1 MSKIVAELEVKNT
14 NAAAVAKGV
23 RSKIEKEMSPI
34 RRLNIGAGL
43 AKGMAILGGASLVAG
58 AAIVAGTKAA
68 LDFGG
73 QLSDLSNRTGI
84 AAGDLMVM
92 GQAFKNNGLSIE
104 AVGPAVNRLQK
115 ALAGVNEDGQ
125 ATSNIF
131 GRLGLDMEAL
141 QGATP
146 DEQFRRVGAA
156 ISGLADP
163 AERTAA
169 AMAIFGRSGG
179 ELMALFNSPD
189 AFGQAAQEVGAQ
201 AAIMDRNA
209 ALFDDIS
216 DKLALAGLKIQGF
229 FVGFADQVAPV
240 IQPLLD
246 WFAGQDLAAQG
257 QAFGKSVATAIQMLV
272 DGTIWN
278 ALGDGMALA
287 AIGFVNTI
295 TSGINDVIAL
305 LATVPGF
312 GGLAGAQIGQI
323 DTTGIAQN
331 LATAMDRAAGR
342 VEAARAAA
350 DAKAAQNPTTG
361 SGMEEMAAAGTG
373 SAGNRPSIARMF
385 STSMGLFVKDPLL
398 AETRRTNTILEK
410 IERGISKLGMPSAT
424 TSTVGASRFT

>member
-23 RSKIEKEMSPI
+23 RGKIEKEMGPL
-34 RRLNIGAGL
+34 RRLNIGGGI
-43 AKGMAILGGASLVAG
+43 AKGMAILGGATIAAG
-58 AAIVAGTKAA
+58 AAIIAGTKAA

-84 AAGDLMVM
+84 AAGDLQVM

-125 ATSNIF
+125 ATGGIF
-131 GRLGLDMEAL
+131 ARLGLNMEEMMA
-141 QGATP
+141 AAP

-156 ISGLADP
+156 ISGLSDP
-163 AERTAA
+163 TERTAA

-189 AFGQAAQEVGAQ
+189 AFGQAAKEVGAQ

-216 DKLALAGLKIQGF
+216 DKLALAGLKMQGF
-229 FVGFADQVAPV
+229 FIGVADYVAPV
-240 IQPLLD
+240 LQPLLD
-246 WFAGQDLAAQG
+246 WFASQDLAAQG
-257 QAFGKSVATAIQMLV
+257 QAFGKAIATAIQMLV

-278 ALGDGMALA
+278 ALGDTLTLMGAN
-287 AIGFVNTI
+287 FVNTI
-295 TSGINDVIAL
+295 TSGINQVIATM
-305 LATVPGF
+305 ASIPGF
-312 GGLAGAQIGQI
+312 GGLGSLQIPQI
-323 DTTGIAQN
+323 DTSGIEQN
-331 LATAMDRAAGR
+331 LGNAMLAAQGK
-342 VEAARAAA
+342 VEAAREAA
-350 DAKAAQNPTTG
+350 DAKAAGRQPAG
-361 SGMEEMAAAGTG
+361 GGLDQMAAAGG
-373 SAGNRPSIARMF
+373 GGGKGGPSVQRMF

-398 AETRRTNTILEK
+398 AETRRTNTILTK
-410 IERGISKLGMPSAT
+410 IQTGIENLKTGVANAT
-424 TSTVGASRFT
+424 QPGALRFT

>member
-43 AKGMAILGGASLVAG
+43 AKGMAVLGGATLVAG

-73 QLSDLSNRTGI
+73 QISDLSARTGI
-84 AAGDLMVM
+84 AAGELMVM

-104 AVGPAVNRLQK
+104 AVGPVVNRLQK

-189 AFGQAAQEVGAQ
+189 AFGQAAKEVGAQ

-257 QAFGKSVATAIQMLV
+257 QAFGKSIATAVQLLIDAPRSME
-272 DGTIWN
+272 DAF
-278 ALGDGMALA
+278 ALLAL
-287 AIGFVNTI
+287 GFVNDI
-295 TSGINDVIAL
+295 TSGIDAVVSRLSKI
-305 LATVPGF
+305 PGF
-312 GGLAGAQIGQI
+312 GGLAGMQIGQI
-323 DTTGIAQN
+323 DTTGIEEN
-331 LATAMDRAAGR
+331 LGNAIATAQGKVA
-342 VEAARAAA
+342 AARAAA

-361 SGMEEMAAAGTG
+361 SGMEELAAAGTG
-373 SAGNRPSIARMF
+373 SAGNRPSIARLF

-424 TSTVGASRFT
+424 PATVGALRFT

>member
-23 RSKIEKEMSPI
+23 RSKIDKEMSPL

-43 AKGMAILGGASLVAG
+43 AKGMAILGGASIAAG
-58 AAIVAGTKAA
+58 AAIIAGTKAA

-73 QLSDLSNRTGI
+73 QISDLSARTGI
-84 AAGDLMVM
+84 AASELMVM

-131 GRLGLDMEAL
+131 GQLGLDMEAL
-141 QGATP
+141 RAGTP

-156 ISGLADP
+156 ISGIADP

-189 AFGQAAQEVGAQ
+189 AFGQAAKEVGAQ
-201 AAIMDRNA
+201 AEIMDRNA

-257 QAFGKSVATAIQMLV
+257 QAFGKTVATAIQMLV
-272 DGTIWN
+272 DGTIWG

-287 AIGFVNTI
+287 ALGFVNRI
-295 TSGINDVIAL
+295 TSGVNNVIAL
-305 LATVPGF
+305 IASVPFF
-312 GGLAGAQIGQI
+312 GGASGMKIDQI
-323 DTTGIAQN
+323 DTTGIQQN
-331 LATAMDRAAGR
+331 LGAAMERAAGR
-342 VEAARAAA
+342 VEAARTAA

-361 SGMEEMAAAGTG
+361 SGLDEMISGAAPGKG
-373 SAGNRPSIARMF
+373 PSVQRLF
-385 STSMGLFVKDPLL
+385 STSMGLFGKETNPLL
-398 AETRRTNTILEK
+398 GETRRTNTLLER
-410 IERGISKLGMPSAT
+410 IEKGISGLNPAAANT
-424 TSTVGASRFT
+424 GAQLRFT